1 MDRVN
6 EVTRDALSIVGHI
19 RFADEQTLGEP
30 ADLQRKLKT
39 LVTDAMQKA
48 SALGYSQHDV
58 QDIGY
63 ALTAL
68 IDEVVLLKGGALRDH
83 WIANMLQLELFNT
96 NVAGEE
102 VFDRLQALFADPSRI
117 EVLEIYYLAL
127 LFGFQGK
134 YRIRGGELQLAE
146 VTDRARDAIR
156 RSARHQ
162 EMELAPR
169 ALPAGSLGPG
179 IESNRR
185 LFWAAV
191 GALGFAL
198 IVYVGMALSLS
209 SRVDDLSDTFQA
221 LSEEID

>member
-19 RFADEQTLGEP
+19 RFADEQALGDP
-30 ADLQRKLKT
+30 AELQRKLRT

-48 SALGYSQHDV
+48 STLGYSQHDV

-102 VFDRLQALFADPSRI
+102 VFDRLQALFADPGRI

-162 EMELAPR
+162 ETDLAPH

-179 IESNRR
+179 VESNRR

-198 IVYVGMALSLS
+198 IVYVAMALSLS

-221 LSEEID
+221 LSAEID